1 MADPLP
7 ALKPI
12 PVKERFSVLYVEKG
26 HLDVLDGAF
35 VVVDKTGVR
44 THVPVGGIACLM
56 LEPGTR
62 VSHAACA
69 LAARVGTLL
78 VWIGEAGVRLYSA
91 GQPGGARADRL
102 LYQAKLALDPA
113 LRLKVVRKMY
123 AMRFGEEPPQKR
135 SVEQLRGIEG
145 ARVREMYRQL
155 ARKYGVEKTLVLSTY
170 HVYGASAF
178 NPALIDESAPLKA
191 AGLTMDLVDSV
202 ELENLAQI
210 CLWKFPELNMTILR
224 PCNIVGPGVKNAIS
238 TLLAD
243 RNTPVLAGF
252 SPMMQFLHIDDMADA
267 IVLAFNSNRPGIYNV
282 ADDDW
287 VAYQTALKACGC
299 RRIPLPSVPPGL
311 SRRLASLLGI
321 KGFPP
326 YLLNYYKYPVIID
339 GTAFRTTF
347 GFQPRYTLA
356 EIFSY
361 YRAMKH

>member
-1 MADPLP
+1 VADPLP

-155 ARKYGVEKTLVLSTY
+155 ARKYGVEWKARDYDPERWDASDLPNRCLSSATSCLYGVSEAAVL
-170 HVYGASAF
+170 
-178 NPALIDESAPLKA
+178 A
-191 AGLTMDLVDSV
+191 AGYAPAVGFIHTGKPLSFVYDVADIFKFETVV
-202 ELENLAQI
+202 PVAFRIAAQ
-210 CLWKFPELNMTILR
+210 KPHNPEQRVRLGCR
-224 PCNIVGPGVKNAIS
+224 DVFREAR
-238 TLLAD
+238 LLD
-243 RNTPVLAGF
+243 R
-252 SPMMQFLHIDDMADA
+252 I
-267 IVLAFNSNRPGIYNV
+267 IPGIEEMLAAAGERPPDAPV
-282 ADDDW
+282 DA
-287 VAYQTALKACGC
+287 
-299 RRIPLPSVPPGL
+299 VPPAIPNAEGL
-311 SRRLASLLGI
+311 GDAGHRS
-321 KGFPP
+321 
-326 YLLNYYKYPVIID
+326 
-339 GTAFRTTF
+339 
-347 GFQPRYTLA
+347 
-356 EIFSY
+356 
-361 YRAMKH
+361 